1 MGNNGVASKM
11 RSAFTLLEVLIVTAI
26 VGLIAAIS
34 YPVILSAK
42 RGASQAACISNL
54 RQIGTAIRLYQESW
68 GRVEYGVPWEMGLP
82 ENRGVAMN
90 GVYLQCRGNNPK
102 GSFYAQ
108 NFPNTDSLQGMIDEW
123 TRYVRDVGPGAIIY
137 FDENH
142 QSNWPKSYQFENWK
156 IIGLRLDGSV
166 IVRTRLGFP
175 RYYRW
180 WHDR

>member
-1 MGNNGVASKM
+1 
-11 RSAFTLLEVLIVTAI
+11 
-26 VGLIAAIS
+26 
-34 YPVILSAK
+34 
-42 RGASQAACISNL
+42 
-54 RQIGTAIRLYQESW
+54 
-68 GRVEYGVPWEMGLP
+68 MGLP
-82 ENRGVAMN
+82 ENLGVAMN

-108 NFPNTDSLQGMIDEW
+108 NFPNADSLQGMIDEW

-166 IVRTRLGFP
+166 IVRTDWGFLDTTDGGTIGEITCETIDSRADP
-175 RYYRW
+175 SRFIAR
-180 WHDR
+180 